1 MRLSR
6 KLLEATAGWKKTA
19 DGYEWDT
26 SMGMARLFKK
36 GKSWYLSLGDEEVKL
51 PGKATFD
58 HAEGILKE
66 LGAV

>member
-6 KLLEATAGWKKTA
+6 ELLEATSGWKKTA

-26 SMGMARLFKK
+26 SKGMARLFKK
-36 GKSWYLSLGDEEVKL
+36 GKAWYLSFGGEEVKL
-51 PGKATFD
+51 PRRASFD

-66 LGAV
+66 LGVS